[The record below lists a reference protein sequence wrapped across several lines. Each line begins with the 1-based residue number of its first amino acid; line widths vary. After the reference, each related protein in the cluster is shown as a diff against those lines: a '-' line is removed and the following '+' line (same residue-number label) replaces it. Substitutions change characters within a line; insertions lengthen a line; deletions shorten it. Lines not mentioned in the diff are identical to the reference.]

1 MLTLLNAKKHISYYV
16 NENRS
21 IFYTYNKKKKKVD
34 LTVSNKFG
42 STTLKVITKYED
54 VVDMPLDAILKED
67 NDFVEVVNV
76 IASTTKKPGNFP
88 IVSSDTNLTT
98 NYLNIY
104 LNASM
109 FIKASKHNHYNIKEE
124 KNIIDLLKSETPSI
138 YALLHNL
145 FHNEKDEVILN
156 FMRYLNKIAFQ
167 DNRQDIMFLFMGTAE
182 NKQGQGAGKGVL
194 RDLLGIL
201 FSDLIVSV
209 SNETYADKFNSEL
222 LNKKVVIF
230 DEVDPKGLKYA
241 KLKDITGSS
250 TIRVENKGKDAL
262 TVDNVSSWLLFTNE
276 SNLHG
281 KIKKD
286 DRRTFI
292 VNPNPISNSLK
303 KCVIEPFF
311 NGDFGLYWD
320 SLQAELESFTHIIS
334 LASAKVLT
342 PIELKTFAHS
352 QYFNDD
358 NLYLR
363 DIKSI
368 DDIFLKAP
376 QKKSSSS
383 SSMTY

>member
-1 MLTLLNAKKHISYYV
+1 
-16 NENRS
+16 
-21 IFYTYNKKKKKVD
+21 
-34 LTVSNKFG
+34 
-42 STTLKVITKYED
+42 
-54 VVDMPLDAILKED
+54 
-67 NDFVEVVNV
+67 
-76 IASTTKKPGNFP
+76 
-88 IVSSDTNLTT
+88 
-98 NYLNIY
+98 
-104 LNASM
+104 M
-109 FIKASKHNHYNIKEE
+109 FLKASEHNHYNIKEE

-230 DEVDPKGLKYA
+230 DEVDLKALKYS

-286 DRRTFI
+286 DR
-292 VNPNPISNSLK
+292 
-303 KCVIEPFF
+303 
-311 NGDFGLYWD
+311 
-320 SLQAELESFTHIIS
+320 
-334 LASAKVLT
+334 
-342 PIELKTFAHS
+342 
-352 QYFNDD
+352 
-358 NLYLR
+358 
-363 DIKSI
+363 
-368 DDIFLKAP
+368 
-376 QKKSSSS
+376 
-383 SSMTY
+383 